1 MDGSKTGFDV
11 KNSKDRHGF
20 KAESADTASE
30 WVSLLKGILEDT
42 IPEEEESEE
51 ERSKGVY
58 SETCLQRPP
67 IIVDPL
73 DRWF

>member
-1 MDGSKTGFDV
+1 
-11 KNSKDRHGF
+11 
-20 KAESADTASE
+20 
-30 WVSLLKGILEDT
+30 VSLLKGILEDT